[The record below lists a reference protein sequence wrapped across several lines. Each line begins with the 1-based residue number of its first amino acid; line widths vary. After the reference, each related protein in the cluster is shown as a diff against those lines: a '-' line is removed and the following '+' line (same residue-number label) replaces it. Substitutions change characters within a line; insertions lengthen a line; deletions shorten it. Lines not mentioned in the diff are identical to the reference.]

1 MHPLR
6 KLREGG
12 PPTIEQVAA
21 LLAENVVFN
30 SPVLV
35 RPLEGRAAVAR
46 AIANSSR
53 SRDGIGKYV
62 LEKKIDDRTTV
73 LRWQGT
79 IDGHKLESLEL
90 LVDDDG
96 GKLVERTIAYRPL
109 PAVRLFRDRMRAS
122 PMNAI
127 PDDMWEY
134 PPGA

>member
-6 KLREGG
+6 KLREAG

-35 RPLEGRAAVAR
+35 RSLEGRVAVAQ

-53 SRDGIGKYV
+53 SRDGIGEYV
-62 LEKKIDDRTTV
+62 LEKKIDARTTV

-79 IDGHKLESLEL
+79 IDGHKLESIEL
-90 LVDDDG
+90 LVDDSD
-96 GKLVERTIAYRPL
+96 GKLIERTIAYRPF
-109 PAVRLFRDRMRAS
+109 PAVRLFRDRMRATA
-122 PMNAI
+122 MNAI

-134 PPGA
+134 PAGS